1 MPPAAYFAVAQ
12 GHINIYVVVA
22 LATMG
27 ALIGALVN
35 YYLAVWLGRPIVYRF
50 ANSRFGHICLID
62 EAKVANAEAYFDK
75 HGAVSTFVGRLI
87 PAVRQAHLDS
97 CRFGGDEHRKIRC
110 VHSPR
115 SGGVERGACRL
126 SEHGSLRLL
135 RLPTCWRRLSTTIPT
150 SHTAAMRCLR

>member
-1 MPPAAYFAVAQ
+1 MISDPFTAYLLIVALMAVESSFIPFPSEIVVPPAAYFAVAQ

-62 EAKVANAEAYFDK
+62 
-75 HGAVSTFVGRLI
+75 
-87 PAVRQAHLDS
+87 VRNQ
-97 CRFGGDEHRKIRC
+97 
-110 VHSPR
+110 
-115 SGGVERGACRL
+115 
-126 SEHGSLRLL
+126 
-135 RLPTCWRRLSTTIPT
+135 LSTRLKWRMPKPIST
-150 SHTAAMRCLR
+150 STGRCRRSLDD

>member
-1 MPPAAYFAVAQ
+1 MISDPFTAYLLIVALMAVESSFIPFPSEIVVPPAAYFAVAQ

-62 EAKVANAEAYFDK
+62 EAKVANAEAY
-75 HGAVSTFVGRLI
+75 STSTGRC
-87 PAVRQAHLDS
+87 RRSLD
-97 CRFGGDEHRKIRC
+97 D
-110 VHSPR
+110 
-115 SGGVERGACRL
+115 
-126 SEHGSLRLL
+126 
-135 RLPTCWRRLSTTIPT
+135 
-150 SHTAAMRCLR
+150 